1 MPRVGIVP
9 FIYALDL
16 NAARAQFDRISI
28 YAKSYPIVYKYVL
41 SLSLSLSLFL
51 ESSRL
56 YWENIMQHFL
66 CPWYLPFS
74 SQLDHSAR

>member
-41 SLSLSLSLFL
+41 SLSLFL
-51 ESSRL
+51 ESSRVD
-56 YWENIMQHFL
+56 YTEKIL
-66 CPWYLPFS
+66 CSIFCVHDISPS
-74 SQLDHSAR
+74 RVN